1 MGLEPTI
8 SCLGSKRSTTELH
21 PLGDNGVDYTL
32 VGKGMSSLM
41 KIGVRRKSSRLLGSV
56 MLAAILD
63 MPCASGS
70 KNIAFIQRSRITDKQ
85 FFTLLILH

>member
-1 MGLEPTI
+1 MRFELTI

-41 KIGVRRKSSRLLGSV
+41 KIEVWSKCSELPGLRILLASLNV
-56 MLAAILD
+56 FHTICSNLAFVQKAMLSTNNLAARL
-63 MPCASGS
+63 M
-70 KNIAFIQRSRITDKQ
+70 
-85 FFTLLILH
+85 

>member
-1 MGLEPTI
+1 MRLELTI

-41 KIGVRRKSSRLLGSV
+41 KIECGELPNSVILLASLKVSR
-56 MLAAILD
+56 AIARTWRLFKK
-63 MPCASGS
+63 PY
-70 KNIAFIQRSRITDKQ
+70 KVQIIQPAH
-85 FFTLLILH
+85 LM